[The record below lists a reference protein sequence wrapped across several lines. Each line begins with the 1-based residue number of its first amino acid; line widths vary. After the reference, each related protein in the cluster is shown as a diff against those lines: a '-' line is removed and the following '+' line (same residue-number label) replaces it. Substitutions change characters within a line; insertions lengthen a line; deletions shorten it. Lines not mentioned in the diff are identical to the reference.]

1 MGCFLLSK
9 KETIMIAITGLSG
22 LAPALRAKI
31 KGAFSYRR
39 RIGNLKPFIVAG
51 IGEVLWDVFPENE
64 IFGGAP
70 ANFSI
75 HCSGLGANSFVLGSI
90 GCDSRGVKALD
101 FLQQRGVNTRL
112 LQQHSEVPTGIVE
125 VNLDPYGQ
133 PSYVIEK
140 HSAWDELLTVE
151 YLDMF
156 PHGVD
161 AVCFGTLAQR
171 NKTTRLAIRSLLS
184 QMPTES
190 LSVFDINLRQS
201 YFSRELIERSLVL
214 ADVLKLNSEELK
226 VVSSLLGLSGSIET
240 LLRVIMNDF
249 ELQLIALTRGKDG
262 AFLISKKGGSD
273 RGGLDVDVIDTVGA
287 GDAYTSAL
295 VMGYL
300 NRWSM
305 EKINLTAI
313 EISAWVCTREGA
325 VPEIPK
331 ELADLFR

>member
-1 MGCFLLSK
+1 M
-9 KETIMIAITGLSG
+9 
-22 LAPALRAKI
+22 
-31 KGAFSYRR
+31 
-39 RIGNLKPFIVAG
+39 
-51 IGEVLWDVFPENE
+51 
-64 IFGGAP
+64 
-70 ANFSI
+70 
-75 HCSGLGANSFVLGSI
+75 
-90 GCDSRGVKALD
+90 
-101 FLQQRGVNTRL
+101 
-112 LQQHSEVPTGIVE
+112 
-125 VNLDPYGQ
+125 DPHGQ

-184 QMPTES
+184 QMPKES

-249 ELQLIALTRGKDG
+249 DLQLIALTRGKDG
-262 AFLISKKGGSD
+262 AFLMSKKGASD

>member
-1 MGCFLLSK
+1 M
-9 KETIMIAITGLSG
+9 
-22 LAPALRAKI
+22 
-31 KGAFSYRR
+31 
-39 RIGNLKPFIVAG
+39 
-51 IGEVLWDVFPENE
+51 VLMRF
-64 IFGGAP
+64 
-70 ANFSI
+70 
-75 HCSGLGANSFVLGSI
+75 
-90 GCDSRGVKALD
+90 
-101 FLQQRGVNTRL
+101 
-112 LQQHSEVPTGIVE
+112 
-125 VNLDPYGQ
+125 
-133 PSYVIEK
+133 
-140 HSAWDELLTVE
+140 
-151 YLDMF
+151 
-156 PHGVD
+156 
-161 AVCFGTLAQR
+161 FGTLAQR

-184 QMPTES
+184 QMPKES

-262 AFLISKKGGSD
+262 AFLMSKDGGSD

-300 NRWSM
+300 YRWSM

>member
-1 MGCFLLSK
+1 M
-9 KETIMIAITGLSG
+9 
-22 LAPALRAKI
+22 
-31 KGAFSYRR
+31 
-39 RIGNLKPFIVAG
+39 
-51 IGEVLWDVFPENE
+51 
-64 IFGGAP
+64 
-70 ANFSI
+70 
-75 HCSGLGANSFVLGSI
+75 
-90 GCDSRGVKALD
+90 KALD
-101 FLQQRGVNTRL
+101 FLRRRGVNTGL

-125 VNLDPYGQ
+125 VNLDPHGQ

-151 YLDMF
+151 YLNMF

-184 QMPTES
+184 QMPKES

-262 AFLISKKGGSD
+262 AFLMSKKGAVIG
-273 RGGLDVDVIDTVGA
+273 VDW
-287 GDAYTSAL
+287 
-295 VMGYL
+295 M
-300 NRWSM
+300 SM
-305 EKINLTAI
+305 
-313 EISAWVCTREGA
+313 
-325 VPEIPK
+325 
-331 ELADLFR
+331 

>member
-1 MGCFLLSK
+1 
-9 KETIMIAITGLSG
+9 MIAITGLSG
-22 LAPALRAKI
+22 LAPALRARI

-39 RIGNLKPFIVAG
+39 RIWNLKPFIVAG

-101 FLQQRGVNTRL
+101 FLQRRGVNTGL
-112 LQQHSEVPTGIVE
+112 LQQHSKVPTGIVE
-125 VNLDPYGQ
+125 VNLDPHGQ

-184 QMPTES
+184 QMPKES

-262 AFLISKKGGSD
+262 AFLMSKEGGSD